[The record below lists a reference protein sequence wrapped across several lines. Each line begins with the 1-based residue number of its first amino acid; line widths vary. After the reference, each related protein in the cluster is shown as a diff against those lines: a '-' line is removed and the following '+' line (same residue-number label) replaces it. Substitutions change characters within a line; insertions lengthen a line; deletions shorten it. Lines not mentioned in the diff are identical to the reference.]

1 MENLVQAN
9 LNIRQDALIK
19 KYGSKTNE
27 MEVDT
32 LNFRSLKVTQDIG
45 KMVFYKEKVC

>member
-1 MENLVQAN
+1 MVKWTNMENLVQAN

-19 KYGSKTNE
+19 EHGSKTKE

-32 LNFRSLKVTQDIG
+32 LNFRLLKVT
-45 KMVFYKEKVC
+45 